1 MLVQY
6 DPKTQEPQ
14 VITYNSRSL
23 TDVEKR
29 YRQIERESLAIQ
41 YGCLRNEIY
50 LLGRDFDV
58 ITDHKPLVTLYNNPR
73 RPGPFRVERM
83 RLKLQGF
90 SFKVVYR
97 TGKLNPADYT
107 SRHLL
112 PLSQCSREEL
122 KVSAELEAHVNWV
135 VTNDVPPS
143 LKLKEIRTAT
153 HCDPVLHDLCYA
165 VKNKQ
170 ALNEI
175 KFKQY
180 KNVAEE
186 LSVLK
191 GVLLRGD
198 KIVIPT
204 SLQNKVV
211 KIAHEGHLGLVKT
224 KQFLRS
230 RVWFPRMDERVS
242 AIVGPCVACQATVN
256 TPSQEPV
263 KSTELPKGP
272 WENLAVDYYGPL
284 PSGEY
289 VLVVIDEYSRFADI
303 DFTTSTSAKA
313 TIPKLDRI
321 FSSYGIP
328 LHLKS
333 DNGAPFNSDMFSD
346 YCKFMGIEYHT
357 ITPLHPR
364 ANGLV
369 ENFNRMINKVI
380 RTSAIERK
388 CWKQELFKFLRNYRA
403 TPHVTTGKCPA
414 DILFQSRTY
423 RVRLPELS
431 TFQKDDKEI
440 RERDAK
446 KKSQAKQYADR
457 KRYVKPSR
465 SMILDHIQW
474 LRKKRRWSQP
484 PETIQDT

>member
-1 MLVQY
+1 MANYSAQFIHNYATLAAPLRELTRINARWVQTTQHETAFHAIKEKLRTRALLNYYDPNLKTEVICDGSPVGVGAMLVQY
-6 DPKTQEPQ
+6 DPKTQEPR

-29 YRQIERESLAIQ
+29 CGQIERESLAIQ

-73 RPGPFRVERM
+73 RPDPFRVERM

-90 SFKVVYR
+90 SFIVVYR
-97 TGKLNPADYT
+97 TGKLNPADYA
-107 SRHLL
+107 SRHPL

-135 VTNDVPPS
+135 VTNDIPQS

-165 VKNKQ
+165 VKNKR
-170 ALNEI
+170 ALNDI

-180 KNVAEE
+180 KNEAEE
-186 LSVLK
+186 LSVVK
-191 GVLLRGD
+191 GVLLHGE

-204 SLQNKVV
+204 SLQNKVL
-211 KIAHEGHLGLVKT
+211 KIAHEGHQGLVKT
-224 KQFLRS
+224 KQFLIS

-242 AIVGPCVACQATVN
+242 GIVGPCVACQATVN

-284 PSGEY
+284 PSGDY
-289 VLVVIDEYSRFADI
+289 ALVVIDEYSRFADI

-313 TIPKLDRI
+313 TIPELDRI
-321 FSSYGIP
+321 FSSYGIL

-346 YCKFMGIEYHT
+346 YCKFMGIEHHT
-357 ITPLHPR
+357 ITPLHP
-364 ANGLV
+364 
-369 ENFNRMINKVI
+369 
-380 RTSAIERK
+380 
-388 CWKQELFKFLRNYRA
+388 
-403 TPHVTTGKCPA
+403 PA
-414 DILFQSRTY
+414 
-423 RVRLPELS
+423 E
-431 TFQKDDKEI
+431 
-440 RERDAK
+440 
-446 KKSQAKQYADR
+446 
-457 KRYVKPSR
+457 
-465 SMILDHIQW
+465 
-474 LRKKRRWSQP
+474 
-484 PETIQDT
+484 

>member
-1 MLVQY
+1 
-6 DPKTQEPQ
+6 
-14 VITYNSRSL
+14 
-23 TDVEKR
+23 
-29 YRQIERESLAIQ
+29 
-41 YGCLRNEIY
+41 
-50 LLGRDFDV
+50 
-58 ITDHKPLVTLYNNPR
+58 
-73 RPGPFRVERM
+73 
-83 RLKLQGF
+83 
-90 SFKVVYR
+90 
-97 TGKLNPADYT
+97 
-107 SRHLL
+107 
-112 PLSQCSREEL
+112 
-122 KVSAELEAHVNWV
+122 
-135 VTNDVPPS
+135 
-143 LKLKEIRTAT
+143 
-153 HCDPVLHDLCYA
+153 
-165 VKNKQ
+165 
-170 ALNEI
+170 
-175 KFKQY
+175 
-180 KNVAEE
+180 
-186 LSVLK
+186 
-191 GVLLRGD
+191 
-198 KIVIPT
+198 
-204 SLQNKVV
+204 
-211 KIAHEGHLGLVKT
+211 
-224 KQFLRS
+224 
-230 RVWFPRMDERVS
+230 MDERVS
-242 AIVGPCVACQATVN
+242 AIVGACVACQATVN

-333 DNGAPFNSDMFSD
+333 DNGASFNSDMFSD
-346 YCKFMGIEYHT
+346 YCKFMGIEHHT

-403 TPHVTTGKCPA
+403 TPHVTTGKCPS
-414 DILFQSRTY
+414 DLLLQSRTY

-446 KKSQAKQYADR
+446 KKSQAKEYADR
-457 KRYVKPSR
+457 KCYVKPSSIQVGDAVLVR
-465 SMILDHIQW
+465 NENKGKLEPKYDRPYTVVEKKRDDGHSLQRQSKTRNHQESSFFKRLKIEENSDKVDHIDDDDEITENNVVDLEQVGSDDENNREQQFEDEAPEEW
-474 LRKKRRWSQP
+474 LGGEQERIEQENEVQEQLLPRERQEDDVDRGQQIMVGRPQSARV
-484 PETIQDT
+484 E